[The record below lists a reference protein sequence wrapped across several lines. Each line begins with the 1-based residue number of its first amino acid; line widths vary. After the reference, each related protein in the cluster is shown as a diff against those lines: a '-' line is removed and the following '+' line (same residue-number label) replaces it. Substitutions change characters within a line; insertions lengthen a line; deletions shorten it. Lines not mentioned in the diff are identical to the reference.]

1 MRIHNVQQGGQ
12 DWLALRADPR
22 VCTASE
28 APAMM
33 GESKYKT
40 RTALL
45 REKATG
51 VRSEVDSGTQ
61 ARFDAGHRAEA
72 AFRPHAE
79 MLIGDELYP
88 VTGTDDIDGMTLLA
102 SFDGMTMAGDI
113 LFEHKLWSAD
123 LAGMIER
130 GELGPN
136 WTWQLEHQL
145 LVSGAD
151 RALFVTSDGTTDQC
165 RHMWYTSVP
174 ARRAAL
180 IAGWRQFLA
189 DLDVY
194 VHEEQAPVVVASPI
208 MDLPAVNVN
217 IEGALQ
223 VLSNLP
229 EFGGR
234 LRAFI
239 DGLNPA
245 PESDQDFADAENEV
259 KVLKRAEDELQ
270 AAEDRALAQISVVD
284 EMRKMK
290 AMLHKLARDTRLA
303 REKLV
308 KDRKEV
314 VRAKIQGDA
323 TAQIKARISAID
335 ARLGGAYLPAI
346 PHDIAGSMKGKKS
359 IASLRDAAACAV
371 AAWKIEADRVAGII
385 EKNLETLDANGEY
398 SFLFS
403 DRHALVLKD
412 PEAVAA
418 IAGQRIA
425 QHEAAL
431 QRQAEEAAERER
443 ERIRAEERARA
454 EADAK
459 ARESAERAERE
470 RAEREAAATAEAAV
484 SMPAQQIISA
494 PAAQV
499 TTAAPTP
506 ITTAPAAH
514 DAPPL
519 PERPSP
525 VREWADPIEEA
536 DVQATPAVQ
545 DPVETFLDS
554 REWQSP
560 AARKAARALLTD
572 FVSFTRQ
579 QRAA

>member
-33 GESKYKT
+33 GDSKYTT

-45 REKATG
+45 REKSTG
-51 VRSEVDSGTQ
+51 VRPEVDSGTQ

-72 AFRPHAE
+72 AFRPHADA
-79 MLIGDELYP
+79 LVGDELYP
-88 VTGTDDIDGMTLLA
+88 VTGTEDIDGMTFLA
-102 SFDGMTMAGDI
+102 SFDGVTMAGDI

-123 LAGMIER
+123 LARMIER
-130 GELGPN
+130 GDPGPN

-151 RALFVTSDGTTDQC
+151 RTLFVTSDGTTDQC
-165 RHMWYTSVP
+165 RHMWYTSIP

-314 VRAKIQGDA
+314 VRAQIQSNA
-323 TAQIKARISAID
+323 VAQIQEHIKATD
-335 ARLGGAYLPAI
+335 ARLGGTYLPAI
-346 PHDIAGSMKGKKS
+346 PHDIAGSMKGKKT

-385 EKNLETLDANGEY
+385 EKNLETLDANPEHH
-398 SFLFS
+398 FLFN
-403 DRHALVLKD
+403 DKHALVLKD

-418 IAGQRIA
+418 IVGQRIA
-425 QHEAAL
+425 QHEAARK
-431 QRQAEEAAERER
+431 RQAEEAAERER
-443 ERIRAEERARA
+443 EKIRAEERAKA
-454 EADAK
+454 EAEAK
-459 ARESAERAERE
+459 AREAAERAERE
-470 RAEREAAATAEAAV
+470 KAEREAWAKAESDARSKRPATV
-484 SMPAQQIISA
+484 STPAPQAISA
-494 PAAQV
+494 VATQV

-506 ITTAPAAH
+506 ITTPAAQSRPTDDQIIEVLALH
-514 DAPPL
+514 FRAHESKVIEWLLDMDLDAASNRML
-519 PERPSP
+519 
-525 VREWADPIEEA
+525 
-536 DVQATPAVQ
+536 
-545 DPVETFLDS
+545 
-554 REWQSP
+554 
-560 AARKAARALLTD
+560 KAI
-572 FVSFTRQ
+572 
-579 QRAA
+579 

>member
-1 MRIHNVQQGGQ
+1 MRIHNVIQGSA
-12 DWLALRADPR
+12 DWHALRADPR

-40 RTALL
+40 RTDLL
-45 REKATG
+45 REKSTG
-51 VRSEVDSGTQ
+51 VRPEVDSGTQ

-72 AFRPHAE
+72 AFRPHADA
-79 MLIGDELYP
+79 LVGDELYP
-88 VTGTDDIDGMTLLA
+88 VTGTEDIDGMTFLA
-102 SFDGMTMAGDI
+102 SFDGLTMAGDI

-123 LAGMIER
+123 LASMIGR

-165 RHMWYTSVP
+165 RHMWYTSIP

-270 AAEDRALAQISVVD
+270 AAEDRAPAQISVVD

-290 AMLHKLARDTRLA
+290 AMLHKLARDTRL
-303 REKLV
+303 
-308 KDRKEV
+308 
-314 VRAKIQGDA
+314 G
-323 TAQIKARISAID
+323 
-335 ARLGGAYLPAI
+335 
-346 PHDIAGSMKGKKS
+346 
-359 IASLRDAAACAV
+359 
-371 AAWKIEADRVAGII
+371 
-385 EKNLETLDANGEY
+385 
-398 SFLFS
+398 
-403 DRHALVLKD
+403 
-412 PEAVAA
+412 
-418 IAGQRIA
+418 
-425 QHEAAL
+425 
-431 QRQAEEAAERER
+431 
-443 ERIRAEERARA
+443 
-454 EADAK
+454 
-459 ARESAERAERE
+459 RES
-470 RAEREAAATAEAAV
+470 
-484 SMPAQQIISA
+484 
-494 PAAQV
+494 
-499 TTAAPTP
+499 
-506 ITTAPAAH
+506 
-514 DAPPL
+514 
-519 PERPSP
+519 
-525 VREWADPIEEA
+525 W
-536 DVQATPAVQ
+536 
-545 DPVETFLDS
+545 
-554 REWQSP
+554 
-560 AARKAARALLTD
+560 
-572 FVSFTRQ
+572 
-579 QRAA
+579 